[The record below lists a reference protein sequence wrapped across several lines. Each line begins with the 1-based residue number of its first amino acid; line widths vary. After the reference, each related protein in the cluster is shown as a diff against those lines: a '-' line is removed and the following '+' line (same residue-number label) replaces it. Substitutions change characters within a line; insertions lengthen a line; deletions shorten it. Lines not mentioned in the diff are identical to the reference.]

1 MVVGR
6 VFCGRIDIVKRST
19 EFNHDPDNSVEPRN
33 EIIFSFAATRRALV
47 TIFTERFDTDRYP
60 VIRYLSFVFLM
71 QRDRATPTRFTND
84 RQKSIALSFALNRSF
99 HLFVKLRPVELVT
112 FVGLIGISIT
122 GGKRKRKKGFRREI
136 FARTWSRCAFS
147 WLSSAPR
154 GREGTV
160 SGRRKRFLSS

>member
-33 EIIFSFAATRRALV
+33 EIIFSFAARRRALV

-60 VIRYLSFVFLM
+60 VIRYLFFVFLM
-71 QRDRATPTRFTND
+71 QRDRATPTCFSND
-84 RQKSIALSFALNRSF
+84 RKKIYRVAFRLNSSFR
-99 HLFVKLRPVELVT
+99 LFVKIRPVELVT

-122 GGKRKRKKGFRREI
+122 GGKKE
-136 FARTWSRCAFS
+136 TE
-147 WLSSAPR
+147 
-154 GREGTV
+154 EG
-160 SGRRKRFLSS
+160 LPA